1 MDDRIVLLAAAAV
14 GGWSLLSLVWLAVLT
29 WKLGRIRK
37 RYARLVG
44 SDQPKNLEDVL
55 IAAQEELRE
64 CRRGLARVHQQWSEV
79 ENRLKTMK
87 SRVGLVRYSAFG
99 ERGHDLSFSLAIL
112 DEGRNGAVLSG
123 IHNREQMYV
132 YAKPVENGESRYP
145 LTPEEREAIRRASQF
160 PDRQPADAG

>member
-1 MDDRIVLLAAAAV
+1 MNDRIVLVIAV
-14 GGWSLLSLVWLAVLT
+14 LGGWSLLSLVWLTLLT
-29 WKLGRIRK
+29 WKMRRVSK

-44 SDQPKNLEDVL
+44 GDHPKNLEEVL
-55 IAAQEELRE
+55 LTAQEELRE
-64 CRRGLARVHQQWSEV
+64 CRRGLARAQQQWTEV

-87 SRVGLVRYSAFG
+87 GRVGLVRYSAFG

-145 LTPEEREAIRRASQF
+145 LTPEEREAIHRASQF
-160 PDRQPADAG
+160 PDRHPADAG